1 MSIKEKTFTT
11 FLFKQY
17 YMVEGIEVLFFNNS
31 FIKTV
36 SKYMV
41 WLIQFLKMSKIGYD
55 IENLENTSQDK
66 NFIFNRE
73 QL

>member
-1 MSIKEKTFTT
+1 
-11 FLFKQY
+11 
-17 YMVEGIEVLFFNNS
+17 MVEGIEVLFFNNS

-41 WLIQFLKMSKIGYD
+41 WLIQFLKLSKIGYD

-66 NFIFNRE
+66 NFIFWA
-73 QL
+73 LL

>member
-66 NFIFNRE
+66 NFIFWA
-73 QL
+73 LL

>member
-36 SKYMV
+36 SKNMV

-55 IENLENTSQDK
+55 IENLENTSQD
-66 NFIFNRE
+66 
-73 QL
+73 

>member
-41 WLIQFLKMSKIGYD
+41 WLIQFLKLSKIGYD

-66 NFIFNRE
+66 NFIFWA
-73 QL
+73 LL